1 MTPMVE
7 GLLLFLI
14 ELGFMA
20 IIGLMFI
27 VPTLL
32 IFFILEKLGV
42 DIDADTKE
50 K

>member
-27 VPTLL
+27 IPTSL
-32 IFFILEKLGV
+32 IIFILEKLG
-42 DIDADTKE
+42 ICEEDAE
-50 K
+50 RL

>member
-14 ELGFMA
+14 ELSFMA

>member
-14 ELGFMA
+14 ELGFMT

>member
-1 MTPMVE
+1 MVE

-14 ELGFMA
+14 ELGFMT